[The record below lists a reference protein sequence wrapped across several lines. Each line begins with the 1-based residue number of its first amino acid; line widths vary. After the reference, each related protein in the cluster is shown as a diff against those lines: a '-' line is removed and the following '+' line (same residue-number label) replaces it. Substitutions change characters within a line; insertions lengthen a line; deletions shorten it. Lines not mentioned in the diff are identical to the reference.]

1 MKLPRWPQWR
11 ARWLVWSAP
20 VKAAHRRAV
29 AELVDPQPGAIPGTL
44 GLSDRD
50 LLIVDIS
57 RELTLHGLARSPIA
71 RFILR
76 RVVGG

>member
-1 MKLPRWPQWR
+1 MKLPRW
-11 ARWLVWSAP
+11 LIWSAP

-29 AELVDPQPGAIPGTL
+29 AERVGPKPGAIFGTL
-44 GLSDRD
+44 GLTEREIQIIDE
-50 LLIVDIS
+50 S
-57 RELTLHGLARSPIA
+57 RELTLHGLAKSRLA